1 MKDRIEQY
9 ISAHR
14 DAFDDMEP
22 SPDLPDRILAA
33 KAGTVGQKARRIPRT
48 ARVAATLAA
57 GLLLALGLRVLHHNG
72 ADLGTSLTGMDRKT
86 AMDHKTAMEDSDT
99 ALRLI
104 DPVQAMQLEA
114 ISREAMT
121 RQSELQT
128 LQKDDP
134 ELYRRFLHD
143 LALLDSNYRYL
154 RSMLDQ
160 MPNQRQVMQAME
172 ENLRTR
178 LMMLEKQGRALRNPK
193 QPVKSKS

>member
-1 MKDRIEQY
+1 MKDRIERF
-9 ISAHR
+9 INDHR

-33 KAGTVGQKARRIPRT
+33 NDAAVGQKVRRIPR
-48 ARVAATLAA
+48 AALVAATLGS
-57 GLLLALGLRVLHHNG
+57 GLLLTLALQLLHNTG
-72 ADLGTSLTGMDRKT
+72 ADLGTRLTGVHRKRGIDRK
-86 AMDHKTAMEDSDT
+86 ADEVPSDT

-104 DPVQAMQLEA
+104 DPVHARQLEA

-121 RQSELQT
+121 RQSELET

-134 ELYRRFLHD
+134 ALYRRFLDD

-154 RSMLDQ
+154 RSMLDS

-178 LMMLEKQGRALRNPK
+178 LMMLEKQGRVFRDTK
-193 QPVKSKS
+193 QSDKSRS

>member
-1 MKDRIEQY
+1 MKDRIERF
-9 ISAHR
+9 IEDHR

-22 SPDLPDRILAA
+22 APDLPDRILAA
-33 KAGTVGQKARRIPRT
+33 KDAAIGQKARRIPR
-48 ARVAATLAA
+48 AALVAATLAT
-57 GLLLALGLRVLHHNG
+57 GLLLATALQFLEHRG
-72 ADLGTSLTGMDRKT
+72 ANLGTSPADMDRKT
-86 AMDHKTAMEDSDT
+86 GMYKNPDELNTDT

-104 DPVQAMQLEA
+104 DPVHARQLEA

-121 RQSELQT
+121 RQSELEP

-134 ELYRRFLHD
+134 ALYRRFLDD

-154 RSMLDQ
+154 RSMLDS

-178 LMMLEKQGRALRNPK
+178 LLMLEKQGRAIRNPK
-193 QPVKSKS
+193 QSVKSRS

>member
-14 DAFDDMEP
+14 DAFDDMQP
-22 SPDLPDRILAA
+22 APDLPDRILAA
-33 KAGTVGQKARRIPRT
+33 RAAAGQKAWRIPRT

-57 GLLLALGLRVLHHNG
+57 VLLLAMALRFLHHNG
-72 ADLGTSLTGMDRKT
+72 ADLGTSLTGVDRRTEMDKKT
-86 AMDHKTAMEDSDT
+86 GMQDADT

-104 DPVQAMQLEA
+104 DPVHAMQLEA

-154 RSMLDQ
+154 RSLLDS

-178 LMMLEKQGRALRNPK
+178 LMMLEKQGRALRHVK
-193 QPVKSKS
+193 QTDKPRS